1 MANRNVMLNGTTPD
15 GCACYFLID
24 LICNE
29 NFMHCFISRLLQ
41 SSRKHSS
48 WPSSSRVVRHRFR
61 LPPARRRL
69 QLLARLRLRSL
80 RQQLGLDLPPC
91 PTQQFW
97 WDSAYTS
104 LHTVQAH
111 GNFLMQSPWVRGS
124 GKLTHG
130 FCRMTVWCCGAVP
143 ELLVAQHTDTLGFYH
158 GNKKFQFLFY
168 KEVDVGFWHLLR
180 PPLPPCLVAVFRH
193 QVPSSYCCVWLY
205 SKVRISNSV
214 QFKEFSEYN
223 WRPLTVTCEHPS
235 LKYLQKS
242 QTLILYTFVHF
253 FPPLF
258 SGSTANSS

>member
-143 ELLVAQHTDTLGFYH
+143 ELLVAQHTDTLGFHH

-168 KEVDVGFWHLLR
+168 EEVDVGFWHLLR
-180 PPLPPCLVAVFRH
+180 PPSHRAWWLCFAIKYHRH
-193 QVPSSYCCVWLY
+193 TAASDCTPKSESQIPSNLKNFPST
-205 SKVRISNSV
+205 I
-214 QFKEFSEYN
+214 EG
-223 WRPLTVTCEHPS
+223 TCEHPS